1 MTTPEPEETDEVR
14 MDRAEEEEMVM
25 LEVEAIGAPLM
36 VRVEAVERVVAV
48 EVPMVKALRREP

>member
-1 MTTPEPEETDEVR
+1 